1 MKNRIFSGKSI
12 FAATIVASL
21 AGCAAPGG
29 NGPSNA
35 ATQGVVGA
43 GVGAIAGL
51 VLCKAVGGSDVACR
65 NAAVLA
71 GAAGAYIGWRHG
83 KEQDL
88 AQARAL
94 EQSLRTAGVPVVTDT
109 ASVNNKDGSGKAE
122 TVTAW
127 KGTTVGLPKS
137 MLNERSPDLRKSVEL
152 SGQLAASRS
161 EPCRV
166 LVSVPDAD
174 KAEVL
179 AWLNNGIHAPG
190 ANAKQT
196 PEIKIVAAKPG
207 AIPFL
212 RVEPADQQ
220 QFGNGAV
227 A

>member
-1 MKNRIFSGKSI
+1 MKKRTLNAKL
-12 FAATIVASL
+12 IVVGAVITSL
-21 AGCAAPGG
+21 TGCAAPDGS
-29 NGPSNA
+29 GPSNA
-35 ATQGVVGA
+35 AVQGAIGA
-43 GVGAIAGL
+43 GAGAIAGL
-51 VLCKAVGGSDVACR
+51 VLCKAIGGSNVACR
-65 NAAVLA
+65 NAALLA

-94 EQSLRTAGVPVVTDT
+94 EQSLHSAGVPVVTDT
-109 ASVNNKDGSGKAE
+109 VNLNKPDDSGKAQ

-137 MLNERSPDLRKSVEL
+137 MLASKSPDLQKSVEL

-179 AWLNNGIHAPG
+179 AWLNSGMQAPG
-190 ANAKQT
+190 PNAKQA
-196 PEIKIVAAKPG
+196 PEVKILAAKPG
-207 AIPFL
+207 DIPFL
-212 RVEPADQQ
+212 RVEPVDQR
-220 QFGNGAV
+220 QFGNAPL

>member
-1 MKNRIFSGKSI
+1 MKNRIFYGKSI
-12 FAATIVASL
+12 LVGTIVASL
-21 AGCAAPGG
+21 AGCAAPDGS
-29 NGPSNA
+29 GPSNA

-88 AQARAL
+88 AQAKAL
-94 EQSLRTAGVPVVTDT
+94 EQSLHSAGVPVVTDT
-109 ASVNNKDGSGKAE
+109 ANLNKADGSGNAQ

-127 KGTTVGLPKS
+127 KGTTVGLPKG
-137 MLNERSPDLRKSVEL
+137 MLAAKSPDLQKSVEL

-179 AWLNNGIHAPG
+179 AWLNNGMHAPG
-190 ANAKQT
+190 PNAKQA
-196 PEIKIVAAKPG
+196 PEIKMVAAKPG

-212 RVEPADQQ
+212 RVEPVDQQ
-220 QFGNGAV
+220 QFSNGSV